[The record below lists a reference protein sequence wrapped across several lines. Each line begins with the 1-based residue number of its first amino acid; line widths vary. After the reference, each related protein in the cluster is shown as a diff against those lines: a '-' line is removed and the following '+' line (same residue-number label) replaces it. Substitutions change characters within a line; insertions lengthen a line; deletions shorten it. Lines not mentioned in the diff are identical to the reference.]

1 MKSTKNRDRKR
12 NQYARTAMS
21 RLFVTLAVFTISY
34 WGALLLLWIL
44 LDGHFRN
51 LMYSL
56 LGETLYSLFSSYISY
71 GGIFIFLLYCG
82 MILFFCFRAVYK
94 VSKDLLLVTNS
105 LDCLLDKQKPVAELP
120 PGLTDA
126 EMKLQEIKYSFER
139 SEQAAKEAE
148 QRKNDLVVYLAH
160 DLKTPLTSVIGY
172 LSMLDE
178 SPDLP
183 LEQRA
188 KYNGIALKKAY
199 RLEELINEFFDITR
213 FNLQSIVLER
223 NKIDLSMML
232 YQMVDEFSPIF
243 AEKGLTASVDIPAGI
258 HIIADTDKLARVFD
272 NLLRNAVNYSYP
284 NTNVHIYVNTD
295 ERGVTVNVRNSG
307 DEIPPQKIERIFEK
321 FFRVDAARGS
331 QRGGAGLGLAIAKHI
346 VELHGGEIWVRS
358 NKDYTEFS
366 VWLPKESQRQGNLK
380 T

>member
-1 MKSTKNRDRKR
+1 MKNTRNRDKKR

-21 RLFVTLAVFTISY
+21 RLFITLAVFTISY
-34 WGALLLLWIL
+34 WGALFLLWIL
-44 LDGHFRN
+44 LDGRFRD
-51 LMYSL
+51 LVYTIVGESL
-56 LGETLYSLFSSYISY
+56 YRVLSNYISY
-71 GGIFIFLLYCG
+71 SGVFIVLLYCG
-82 MILFFCFRAVYK
+82 MVLFFCFRAVYK
-94 VSKDLLLVTNS
+94 VSNDLLLVTDS
-105 LDCLLDKQKPVAELP
+105 LDCLLDKQRPAAELP

-126 EMKLQEIKYSFER
+126 EMKLQEIKYSFAR
-139 SEQAAKEAE
+139 NEQAAKEAE

-172 LSMLDE
+172 LSMLEE

-183 LEQRA
+183 PEQRA
-188 KYNGIALKKAY
+188 KYSGIALKKAY

-243 AEKGLTASVDIPAGI
+243 AEKGLTASTDIPAGI
-258 HIIADTDKLARVFD
+258 QIIADTDKLARVFD

-284 NTNVHIYVNTD
+284 ETNIHIYVNTD
-295 ERGVTVNVRNSG
+295 ERGITVNVRNSG

-366 VWLPKESQRQGNLK
+366 VWLPRESRRQDSIK
-380 T
+380 M